1 MQELFI
7 AREGKIQLHWT
18 YKRMEESGPP
28 YSTSRKPTK
37 KLKQL
42 RVGTSHQLRTLLKR
56 RQLQKRAGHRGQEN
70 DKIGAHAGWK
80 MREKSYAQVD

>member
-7 AREGKIQLHWT
+7 AREGKMQLHWT
-18 YKRMEESGPP
+18 YK
-28 YSTSRKPTK
+28 
-37 KLKQL
+37 
-42 RVGTSHQLRTLLKR
+42 